1 MENTTWNWFI
11 AQDLIENIK
20 KIEDLLEMHIK
31 GKGSNLIIYQYQEM
45 KNKMVAELN
54 AVIGSYVN
62 VSIRPKNKRTGLKK
76 KKTAQIAE

>member
-1 MENTTWNWFI
+1 MENITWNWFI

-31 GKGSNLIIYQYQEM
+31 GESSNLIIYQYQEM

-76 KKTAQIAE
+76 KKAAQIAE